1 MIIKNMNHEMRMINK
16 DTEIYC
22 SFAKIAGNT
31 GCQMM
36 NTAFYYYGLNKI
48 YKSFSVDSIEEAV
61 NSVRTL
67 DIKGFA
73 ITMPYKIE
81 VLKYVDE
88 TDESTAIIGA
98 ANTVINTNSNLYA
111 YNTDAYAAKTFLKDY
126 DNQKKLYILGNGG
139 YSKAVTWAAKRSG
152 FNIKRVT
159 RDNWSDL
166 RSIKSSIIYNCT
178 PVDISNPMLQ
188 IDLSNDMINCLVTT
202 KTGKELAGLQ
212 AAIQFK
218 LYTGLEFPL
227 STQK

>member
-1 MIIKNMNHEMRMINK
+1 MNTIMKMINK

-22 SFAKIAGNT
+22 SFAKVAGNT

-81 VLKYVDE
+81 VLKYVDK
-88 TDESTAIIGA
+88 TDESTAEIGA
-98 ANTVINTNSNLYA
+98 ANTVINTDRNLCA
-111 YNTDAYAAKTFLKDY
+111 YNTDAYAAKTFLRDY

-139 YSKAVTWAAKRSG
+139 YSKAVMWAAKQSG
-152 FNIKRVT
+152 FDINNIT
-159 RDNWSDL
+159 RENWSSL
-166 RSIKSSIIYNCT
+166 QNIKSSIIYNCT
-178 PVDISNPMLQ
+178 PADISNPMLR
-188 IDLSNDMINCLVTT
+188 IDTSNDMINCLVTT

-212 AAIQFK
+212 ASIQFK

-227 STQK
+227 NTQK